1 MPIDPRILEAFKKKG
16 YKMERGDGDI
26 EWQFIAGIPSA
37 DKANHASWHWNLSV
51 MKEAGEPI
59 KETIVAAKR
68 IYIPESQKEYVLFTY
83 QIQGQHHDGSALTET
98 WKEKGRYE
106 LPTWKRFFDGKKNRW
121 VESDEVRGSK
131 TIYEYEWK
139 GPKTQV
145 VNLEGKMVPMTSLF
159 NETTRYLIV
168 ADNGTKLKVTQ
179 EDFMQLPRAELIA
192 KYNANPQVAAFDK
205 FTQALSQA
213 ESLKKG

>member
-68 IYIPESQKEYVLFTY
+68 I
-83 QIQGQHHDGSALTET
+83 
-98 WKEKGRYE
+98 
-106 LPTWKRFFDGKKNRW
+106 
-121 VESDEVRGSK
+121 
-131 TIYEYEWK
+131 
-139 GPKTQV
+139 
-145 VNLEGKMVPMTSLF
+145 
-159 NETTRYLIV
+159 
-168 ADNGTKLKVTQ
+168 
-179 EDFMQLPRAELIA
+179 
-192 KYNANPQVAAFDK
+192 
-205 FTQALSQA
+205 
-213 ESLKKG
+213 